1 MTHFIIFKAW
11 EQNTLVRQKSLQNA
25 DISCTLLSCSSLS
38 KVGTIKRSWQTT
50 AETVLQRLY
59 DFRLN
64 FYIIHA
70 QFIVIKKLPLRSRSA
85 NSAYVSKLNV
95 VQSQGTNT
103 PAKQILHA
111 EKTKVTSWDVV
122 IISAD
127 KS

>member
-11 EQNTLVRQKSLQNA
+11 EQNTLARQKSLQNA
-25 DISCTLLSCSSLS
+25 DISCTLLSRSSLS
-38 KVGTIKRSWQTT
+38 KVGTIKRFWQTT

-70 QFIVIKKLPLRSRSA
+70 PFIVIKKLPLRSRSA

-103 PAKQILHA
+103 PAKQILSA
-111 EKTKVTSWDVV
+111 KKTKVTSWDVV